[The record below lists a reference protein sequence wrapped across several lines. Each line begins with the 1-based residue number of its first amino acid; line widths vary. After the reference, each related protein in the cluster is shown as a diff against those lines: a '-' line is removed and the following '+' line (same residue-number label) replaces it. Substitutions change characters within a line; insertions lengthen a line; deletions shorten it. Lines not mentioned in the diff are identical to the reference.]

1 MFLIYACYIYQT
13 IIHPLRRR
21 FGYLQDVGYH
31 TDTPEAKREQGE
43 TVSVKLFH
51 LLSKQL
57 CVMSN
62 IRLHN
67 SRCSSKM
74 GTNGKL

>member
-1 MFLIYACYIYQT
+1 MFLIHVCYIYHT
-13 IIHPLRRR
+13 VNHPPRWC

-43 TVSVKLFH
+43 IVSVKSFH

-57 CVMSN
+57 CLMYN

-67 SRCSSKM
+67 SRCSSK
-74 GTNGKL
+74 NGNEW